1 MSDYNYSVPNI
12 TDKYELTPESHV
24 EIFKMVNR
32 RRRYCPNDFK
42 PQSFIPDLD

>member
-1 MSDYNYSVPNI
+1 MNESNYSVPNI
-12 TDKYELTPESHV
+12 TDKYEPTPESHV

-42 PQSFIPDLD
+42 RQTFIPDLD